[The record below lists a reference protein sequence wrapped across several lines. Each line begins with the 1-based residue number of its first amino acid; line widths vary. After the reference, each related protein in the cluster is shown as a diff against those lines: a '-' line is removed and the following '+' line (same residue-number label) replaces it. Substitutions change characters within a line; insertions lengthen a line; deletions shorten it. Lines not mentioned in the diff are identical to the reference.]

1 MSALQGKTVLITG
14 ANAGIGKEVARQLAL
29 RPEIARIYLA
39 CRNQDRATAAK
50 AELEAATGRRIF
62 DIVLMDVADLGS
74 VRAGLAAIDGSVDA
88 LVMNAGVIGPQSM
101 DLTADGVTTV
111 FATNVLGHVV
121 LLEGLLAEDRLG
133 EVAVFVGS
141 EAVRG
146 VPKLRMKGPSFV
158 STSADELATVIDGS
172 YFASRK
178 PDFNLAFGQAKY
190 IGALWMAYLAR
201 QHPDRRFITVSP
213 GNTTGTQAASG
224 LPLPMRVAAKYVM
237 PALGLAHKLDVGAKR
252 LVDGVT
258 DPTLSSG
265 VFYASAAN
273 KLNGPDG
280 QPSRLLPRPGQPVV
294 SGPRQRGHPP
304 LHLMTAPRPGT
315 RSTLTSTG
323 RCRSHRPGQ
332 HRCIR

>member
-14 ANAGIGKEVARQLAL
+14 ANSGIGKDAARQLAL
-29 RPEIARIYLA
+29 RPEMARIYLA
-39 CRNQDRATAAK
+39 GRNHDRLRTAK

-62 DIVLMDVADLGS
+62 DIVVMDVADPGS
-74 VRAGLAAIDGSVDA
+74 VRAGLAAIDGFLDA
-88 LVMNAGVIGPQSM
+88 LVMCAGVIGPKAM

-111 FATNVLGHVV
+111 FATSVLGHVV
-121 LLEGLLAEDRLG
+121 LLEGLLAEDRLR
-133 EVAVFVGS
+133 EVAVLAGS

-172 YFASRK
+172 YFAGRK
-178 PDFNLAFGQAKY
+178 ADFNLAFGQAKY

-201 QHPDRRFITVSP
+201 QHPDLRFITVSP
-213 GNTTGTQAASG
+213 GNTTGTQAASD
-224 LPLPMRVAAKYVM
+224 LPLPMRIAAKYVM
-237 PALGLAHKLDVGAKR
+237 PALGLSHKLDVGAKR

-273 KLNGPDG
+273 TLTGPLVNQAD
-280 QPSRLLPRPGQPVV
+280 LLPDLAN
-294 SGPRQRGHPP
+294 P
-304 LHLMTAPRPGT
+304 LYQDNANEAI
-315 RSTLTSTG
+315 
-323 RCRSHRPGQ
+323 HRF
-332 HRCIR
+332 IS

>member
-1 MSALQGKTVLITG
+1 MSALPGKTVLITG

-29 RPEIARIYLA
+29 RPEIARVYLA
-39 CRNQDRATAAK
+39 CRNHDRAAIART
-50 AELEAATGRRIF
+50 ELEAKTGRTIF
-62 DIVLMDVADLGS
+62 DIIVMDVADLES
-74 VRAGLAAIDGSVDA
+74 VRAGLAAIDASVDA
-88 LVMNAGVIGPQSM
+88 LVMNAGVIGPKTM
-101 DLTADGVTTV
+101 ALTADGVTTV

-133 EVAVFVGS
+133 EVAVLAGS

-146 VPKLRMKGPSFV
+146 VPKLRMKGPSFE
-158 STSADELATVIDGS
+158 STSSDELATVIDGS
-172 YFASRK
+172 YFAGRK

-213 GNTTGTQAASG
+213 GNTTGTHAPDG
-224 LPLPMRVAAKYVM
+224 LPLPMQVAAKYVM

-265 VFYASAAN
+265 VFYASPAN
-273 KLNGPDG
+273 KLKGPLTD
-280 QPSRLLPRPGQPVV
+280 QTEILPDLANPSFQDNANEAIHRFIT
-294 SGPRQRGHPP
+294 SK
-304 LHLMTAPRPGT
+304 TAA
-315 RSTLTSTG
+315 
-323 RCRSHRPGQ
+323 
-332 HRCIR
+332 